1 MVNARLTRNYLFLA
15 ANASDYFIE
24 GVPFFRKVD
33 GTYATDADNAEIFDT
48 ANNQPMAVVA
58 VFGASGDSDQDPIAE
73 VACVMPGA
81 QEAESAASALSA
93 SFVGLAAAGFAAA
106 LALAL

>member
-1 MVNARLTRNYLFLA
+1 MDYSSLA

-33 GTYATDADNAEIFDT
+33 GTYASEADNAEIFDT

-58 VFGASGDSDQDPIAE
+58 VFGPSGDSDQDPTAE

-81 QEAESAASALSA
+81 PEAESAASSLSA
-93 SFVGLAAAGFAAA
+93 SFFGLTVAGFAAA
-106 LALAL
+106 LALTL